1 MADTEA
7 GALPASA
14 VEATSVDEFAALL
27 EKDFAPKS
35 GEMRTEA
42 HKAVQTLAEMALKKA
57 NLVPEEAVNQIK
69 EMIEEIDK
77 KLTDQINEVLHH
89 ADFQKMEGA
98 WRGLAH
104 LLGRSE
110 TGADLKI
117 KVMPISKKELRKE
130 LARTADSEFD
140 QNPLF
145 KKIYEQG
152 YGVLGGDPYAAIVAD
167 FHFDHG
173 AADVKILQGMARIA
187 ASAHAPFIAGA
198 SHTLFNLDD
207 WQGLP
212 DRKDLANIMT
222 TAPYASWRALRE
234 SEDSRYLGLAM
245 PRFLARTPYGADN
258 PVDEFDFKEQIDG
271 ADASKFCWA
280 NSAYAMA
287 ANITRAF
294 KTYGWCSRIR
304 GVESGGAVENLST
317 YTFPTD
323 KGGYA
328 SQCPTEV
335 SITDRREMELA
346 NAGLMPLVY
355 KQNSNMAAFI
365 GAQSVHQPAVY
376 DNPDA
381 SKNAQL
387 GARLPYIFACAR
399 FAHYLKHMVRN
410 KVGSY
415 MERDDMERWLGG
427 WINNYVQSSATA
439 SEIQKA
445 QKPLAAAEVEVVSDP
460 ENPGMYSAK
469 FFLRPHYQLEGT
481 NVSLRL
487 VSKLPSQAGG

>member
-7 GALPASA
+7 GALPKSA
-14 VEATSVDEFAALL
+14 TEATTVDEFAALL
-27 EKDFAPKS
+27 DRDFAPKS
-35 GEMRTEA
+35 NEMRSEA
-42 HKAVQTLAEMALKKA
+42 HKAVQTLAEIALKKA
-57 NLVPEEAVNQIK
+57 NLVPEEAVSQIK

-77 KLTDQINEVLHH
+77 KLSAQVNEILHN
-89 ADFQKMEGA
+89 DEFQQLEGA
-98 WRGLAH
+98 WRGLKH
-104 LLGRSE
+104 LVDRSE

-117 KVMPISKKELRKE
+117 KVMPIAKKELRKE
-130 LARTADSEFD
+130 LSKYGDSEFD
-140 QNPLF
+140 QGPLF
-145 KKIYEQG
+145 KKIYEEG
-152 YGVLGGDPYAAIVAD
+152 FGVLGGDPFASICCDY
-167 FHFDHG
+167 HFDHG
-173 AADVKILQGMARIA
+173 AADVKILQGMAKIA
-187 ASAHAPFIAGA
+187 AAAHAPFIAGA
-198 SHTLFNLDD
+198 SHNLFNLDD

-212 DRKDLANIMT
+212 ERKDLANIQT
-222 TAPYASWRALRE
+222 TAPYAAWRAFRE
-234 SEDSRYLGLAM
+234 SEDSRYVGLAM

-258 PVDEFDFKEQIDG
+258 PVDEFNFTETIDSDNAG
-271 ADASKFCWA
+271 DFCWA
-280 NSAYAMA
+280 NSSYAMA
-287 ANITRAF
+287 ANITRAY
-294 KTYGWCSRIR
+294 KLYGWCSRIR

-365 GAQSVHQPAVY
+365 GAQSLHKPAAY

-381 SKNAQL
+381 TKNAQL
-387 GARLPYIFACAR
+387 GARLPYIFACSR

-415 MERDDMERWLGG
+415 MERDDMEKWLGG
-427 WINNYVQSSATA
+427 WINNYVLANTNA
-439 SEIQKA
+439 SEAQKA
-445 QKPLAAAEVEVVSDP
+445 RSPLAAAEVEVVSDP

-487 VSKLPSQAGG
+487 VSKLPSQVGG

>member
-1 MADTEA
+1 MADTDA

-35 GEMRTEA
+35 GAMRTEA
-42 HKAVQTLAEMALKKA
+42 HKAVQTLAEMALQKA

-77 KLTDQINEVLHH
+77 KLSDQINGILHNEE
-89 ADFQKMEGA
+89 FQKLEGA

-130 LARTADSEFD
+130 LSKTSDSEFD

-152 YGVLGGDPYAAIVAD
+152 YGVLGGDPYGAIVAD

-173 AADVKILQGMARIA
+173 AADVKIMQGMARIA

-222 TAPYASWRALRE
+222 TAPYAAWRALRE
-234 SEDSRYLGLAM
+234 SEDSR
-245 PRFLARTPYGADN
+245 
-258 PVDEFDFKEQIDG
+258 
-271 ADASKFCWA
+271 
-280 NSAYAMA
+280 AMA
-287 ANITRAF
+287 ANITRSF
-294 KTYGWCSRIR
+294 KEYGWCSRIR
-304 GVESGGAVENLST
+304 GVESGGAVENLAT

-365 GAQSVHQPAVY
+365 GAQSVHQPAAY

-387 GARLPYIFACAR
+387 GARLPYLFACSR

-415 MERDDMERWLGG
+415 MERDDMERWLTG
-427 WINNYVQSSATA
+427 WINNYVETSATA
-439 SEIQKA
+439 TEIQKA
-445 QKPLAAAEVEVVSDP
+445 QKPLGSAEVEVVSDP
-460 ENPGMYSAK
+460 ENPGVYSAK